1 MIAKAVAVHKRD
13 TIYVPYRPNKSMN
26 GSASHGKTVKSAF
39 LVILMIIMTQVGY
52 LDLINSPRTG
62 NDSFDEESSVMETG
76 GSSNSPTTE
85 IRHSYQLDA
94 SGLHTC
100 AILDN
105 GSLMCWGLNNRG
117 QVGDGTTANAH
128 TPVLVDLGSGIT
140 ATEVVNGYRH
150 TCATLSNGSL
160 MCWGENTYGQL
171 GNGQQTQ
178 TQTTP
183 VWVDLGVGRTATR
196 IAAAYGKTCA
206 IADNSSLYCWGSNTH
221 GALGYGDQ
229 LITTQTTPG
238 WVDLGGNG
246 AVAVDVGDMNVC
258 SILNNG
264 SLYCWGSDA
273 YGQLGRGGP
282 FHSSGPQANE
292 YAPLWV
298 DLGAGR
304 TAAQISLGSQHM
316 CAIYDNGSLYCWG
329 HDSSGQ
335 LGNGSG
341 GFMQTIGT
349 PSWVDLGAGIT
360 PVAVSAGDFHTCA
373 IVDNGSLYCWGANG
387 YGRLGTGDPPTQPA
401 YSPKWVDLGVGRTAL
416 AISAGGDHTCAIL
429 DDSSL
434 TCFGHDHNG
443 ALGNGPGQS
452 DSSVPGIVD
461 GDFTWDNST
470 GSNLSL
476 IHI

>member
-1 MIAKAVAVHKRD
+1 MASARSANLNKAIV
-13 TIYVPYRPNKSMN
+13 
-26 GSASHGKTVKSAF
+26 
-39 LVILMIIMTQVGY
+39 LVILMITMTQVGY
-52 LDLINSPRTG
+52 LDLINSPKTG

-117 QVGDGTTANAH
+117 QVGDGTTTNAH

-160 MCWGENTYGQL
+160 MCWGENSYGQL

-196 IAAAYGKTCA
+196 IAADYGKTCA
-206 IADNSSLYCWGSNTH
+206 IADNSSLYCWGSNNH

-229 LITTQTTPG
+229 LLTTQTTPG

-304 TAAQISLGSQHM
+304 TAAQISLGDQHM

-329 HDSSGQ
+329 H
-335 LGNGSG
+335 NSG
-341 GFMQTIGT
+341 G
-349 PSWVDLGAGIT
+349 
-360 PVAVSAGDFHTCA
+360 
-373 IVDNGSLYCWGANG
+373 N
-387 YGRLGTGDPPTQPA
+387 
-401 YSPKWVDLGVGRTAL
+401 
-416 AISAGGDHTCAIL
+416 
-429 DDSSL
+429 
-434 TCFGHDHNG
+434 
-443 ALGNGPGQS
+443 
-452 DSSVPGIVD
+452 
-461 GDFTWDNST
+461 
-470 GSNLSL
+470 
-476 IHI
+476 